1 MSDEVNKEGFDGPAS
16 ANADFN
22 DDGFVF
28 YVHQYHRR
36 GVDEAYTGAG
46 ENAVIAERLNREK
59 NRPFKWS
66 YHDPP
71 TSRTRFC
78 YFTPTAVYYQS
89 KSQLNLKLLARSLS
103 IDYLLLHIK

>member
-1 MSDEVNKEGFDGPAS
+1 MSDEVNKEGFDGPVS

-46 ENAVIAERLNREK
+46 ENAVIAERLNRE
-59 NRPFKWS
+59 
-66 YHDPP
+66 
-71 TSRTRFC
+71 
-78 YFTPTAVYYQS
+78 
-89 KSQLNLKLLARSLS
+89 
-103 IDYLLLHIK
+103 